1 MDSERCEI
9 YISAG
14 SENKRDWKSCYL
26 KRPRNITLIKVFKN
40 LQLTLSKLLGSSI
53 AAIAALIGF
62 STESSAQTI
71 RINAGID
78 DSGYTNYIEA
88 FEYDYVSEKP
98 SFPGGESKLMEFINS
113 NRVYPAEAYE
123 KGIQG
128 RVTCW
133 FIVNADGSISNVNL
147 LRSVNALLNEE
158 AIRIFSLMPSWIPG
172 RIDGIPVPV
181 RVVRSVRF
189 KK

>member
-1 MDSERCEI
+1 M
-9 YISAG
+9 
-14 SENKRDWKSCYL
+14 
-26 KRPRNITLIKVFKN
+26 
-40 LQLTLSKLLGSSI
+40 LTKLLCSLATI
-53 AAIAALIGF
+53 AGLMGLTPKAG
-62 STESSAQTI
+62 AQTI
-71 RINAGID
+71 RINVGVD
-78 DSGYTNYIEA
+78 DSGFTNYIEA
-88 FEYDYVSEKP
+88 FEYDYVTEKP
-98 SFPGGESKLMEFINS
+98 SFPGGEGKLMEFINN
-113 NRVYPAEAYE
+113 NRKYPTEAYE

-133 FIVNADGSISNVNL
+133 FIVNADGSVSNVSL

-158 AIRIFSLMPSWIPG
+158 AIRIFSLMPSWNPG